1 MPKYNITI
9 GKRAYRVELT
19 KKTDDGLFEARVN
32 GKPVRLEFE
41 RSRNHLTSPSTIKI
55 GDRKFKLDL
64 EKIVRNAPFEV
75 KVEGVPFEAELKEP
89 ASETTSK
96 THTAEVAATKPE
108 SASKELQPQE
118 GVLVAP
124 MAGKIVSVKVK
135 KGDPVRVGDVV
146 CILEAMKME
155 NEILANKS
163 GKVSEIDLVE
173 GKPVRDGDILAV
185 IE

>member
-9 GKRAYRVELT
+9 GKRAYIVELT
-19 KKTDDGLFEARVN
+19 KKTDDGLFEAQIN
-32 GKPVRLEFE
+32 GKSVQLELE
-41 RSRNHLTSPSTIKI
+41 QSRNHLTAPSTMKI

-75 KVEGVPFEAELKEP
+75 RVEGVLFEAELKEP
-89 ASETTSK
+89 VSETAGK
-96 THTAEVAATKPE
+96 TRIAEVAATRPE
-108 SASKELQPQE
+108 SAGKELQPQE

-163 GKVSEIDLVE
+163 GKVSEINLVE